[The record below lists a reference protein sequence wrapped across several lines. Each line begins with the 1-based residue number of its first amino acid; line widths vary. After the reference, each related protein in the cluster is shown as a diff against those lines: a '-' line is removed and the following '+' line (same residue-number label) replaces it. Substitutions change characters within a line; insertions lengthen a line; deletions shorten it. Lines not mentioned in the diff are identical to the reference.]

1 MEQRVAILMDAVTT
15 AGSDDLYELA
25 YFSVTMPG
33 VRLTVPETVEIG
45 DPITVKV
52 DTNVKEAVAA
62 FVSLLSNADIIDETT
77 VKVQDGRGDASF
89 STNALQPG
97 KYVVTGS
104 IKGEAYTEV
113 GVILEKAEVMEVV
126 EESEEV
132 EESIS
137 QIEPE
142 TESETRVETIES
154 AGERELNESPEGQET
169 PVITWDLLIA
179 VIVAISISIVVRR
192 RR

>member
-1 MEQRVAILMDAVTT
+1 
-15 AGSDDLYELA
+15 
-25 YFSVTMPG
+25 
-33 VRLTVPETVEIG
+33 
-45 DPITVKV
+45 
-52 DTNVKEAVAA
+52 
-62 FVSLLSNADIIDETT
+62 
-77 VKVQDGRGDASF
+77 
-89 STNALQPG
+89 
-97 KYVVTGS
+97 VTGS

-142 TESETRVETIES
+142 TETESETRVETIES

-169 PVITWDLLIA
+169 PVIIWDLLIA

>member
-1 MEQRVAILMDAVTT
+1 VTT

-25 YFSVTMPG
+25 YFAVTMPR
-33 VRLTVPETVEIG
+33 VRLTVQETVKIG
-45 DPITVKV
+45 DPISVKV
-52 DTNVKEAVAA
+52 DTNVKDAVAA
-62 FVSLLSNADIIDETT
+62 FVSLLSNADIIDEIT
-77 VKVQDGRGDASF
+77 VKVQNGRGNVSF
-89 STNALQPG
+89 NTNALQPG

-113 GVILEKAEVMEVV
+113 GVILEKAEVV
-126 EESEEV
+126 EESKEV

-137 QIEPE
+137 QIE
-142 TESETRVETIES
+142 TETRVETIES
-154 AGERELNESPEGQET
+154 VGERELNESPEGQET

>member
-1 MEQRVAILMDAVTT
+1 
-15 AGSDDLYELA
+15 
-25 YFSVTMPG
+25 
-33 VRLTVPETVEIG
+33 RLTVQETVKIG
-45 DPITVKV
+45 DPISVKV
-52 DTNVKEAVAA
+52 ETNVKDAVAA
-62 FVSLLSNADIIDETT
+62 FVSLLSNADIIDEIT
-77 VKVQDGRGDASF
+77 VKVQNGRGNVSF
-89 STNALQPG
+89 NTNALQPG

-113 GVILEKAEVMEVV
+113 GVILEKAEVV

-142 TESETRVETIES
+142 TRIETIES
-154 AGERELNESPEGQET
+154 RAGESELNESPEGQET